1 MENLSVT
8 DIIAIVG
15 VLVMLWK
22 TFLSKSDKQKL
33 KVETEK
39 TILEGGQLALDNT
52 ADALSI
58 SKEAAAQVA
67 EMRKELTANCRK
79 YEREIEGLRLD
90 VEELQFE
97 LDEAKAENESLRD
110 WADRLVSQVKTY
122 APANVEPVKMK
133 IPRKVVR
140 KSDKE
145 EF

>member
-22 TFLSKSDKQKL
+22 TFLSKGDRQKL
-33 KVETEK
+33 KGDNDKIVTET
-39 TILEGGQLALDNT
+39 GQLALDNT

-58 SKEAAAQVA
+58 SKEAAAQVK
-67 EMRKELTANCRK
+67 EMREELTANCKK
-79 YEREIEGLRLD
+79 YEREIEGLRMD

-110 WADRLVSQVKTY
+110 WADRLVNQVKTY

-133 IPRKVVR
+133 TPRKVVR
-140 KSDKE
+140 KADKE
-145 EF
+145 EL